1 MSNNLS
7 LKYTGNPFVDAG
19 IFALKRKLKK
29 PIIEI
34 TKEDLEEEIL
44 NIVDL
49 YVTPAWKRI
58 CTQFF
63 RIVL

>member
-29 PIIEI
+29 PINEI
-34 TKEDLEEEIL
+34 TKDKYFGYLCYSCLEKKFIFYFSE
-44 NIVDL
+44 
-49 YVTPAWKRI
+49 
-58 CTQFF
+58 
-63 RIVL
+63 